1 MHLFSENK
9 KRNDFG
15 DIFYS
20 SCVCVWGGG
29 GGGGEREV
37 ERERENCGYNEC
49 RNSQCHILLSLRLL
63 L

>member
-15 DIFYS
+15 NIFYS

-29 GGGGEREV
+29 GEREV
-37 ERERENCGYNEC
+37 EREGK
-49 RNSQCHILLSLRLL
+49 LRIQ
-63 L
+63 